1 MVVGLRYGMTGA
13 RSLGMGSGRV
23 SRACFASP
31 RSTVDVVP
39 DGGRD
44 ELDARIHTLT
54 LSRSRSRSRRFFE
67 NVYHHLDSPR
77 SRPMANETLHTPPPV
92 SVNDRRE
99 KFL

>member
-54 LSRSRSRSRRFFE
+54 LSAPAPAPD
-67 NVYHHLDSPR
+67 DSLK
-77 SRPMANETLHTPPPV
+77 MYIII
-92 SVNDRRE
+92 
-99 KFL
+99 